1 MSVIKGRITILGATL
16 GPDHTTHPI
25 CALSSHSLPVIR
37 YLESSTDEVV
47 IRLSQLSTGLRD
59 LKKLSP
65 LFTKLWNESGTL
77 LAGETERAE
86 RSSFQVLFSSTD
98 GPKRMPLQHVHS
110 PPEWNECM
118 ASAAN
123 GKWNVGKTS
132 TYMVCGPKG
141 SGKSTFTK
149 LLTNKLLTDHNAP
162 RLKNAGPGKKK
173 KPVGVLLLDI
183 DPGQPEYSSPGSLSL
198 MHITKPNFGPPFA
211 HPSPESGG
219 CEVLWSHSVC
229 AITPSQDP
237 EHYMACIL
245 DLLNHYK
252 HHVTSNAE
260 CPLLIN
266 TPGWVLGT
274 GLELLVELIKSSKP
288 TVVIYMS
295 TEGPHDVVSALR
307 SEASAFKIPVITL
320 PSATTE
326 FSTRTAAQLRIM
338 QTMSYFHLNQKVAGQ
353 NVWNGTPLTSMPP
366 WVVKYSG
373 KNKGIVGIMCLGERP
388 HPDMLSEAINGT
400 LVAVVVIDDTYAED
414 YAKLQQDRGLKLQ
427 PVTSTSKDGIPYFN
441 EGYGSYL
448 DPKKSRSLGV
458 ALIRG
463 VDTENKCL
471 QLLTPIAPSILKVL
485 AHYGKSIVLVSG
497 KLETP
502 GWAYTEELHRRAA
515 TAHSVRQKQL
525 GALGVENEDE
535 ESEEEEVEMVKGW
548 EDAPWI
554 ERVEGHVGRGIG
566 ARVWKVRRDL
576 GRSADA

>member
-1 MSVIKGRITILGATL
+1 MS
-16 GPDHTTHPI
+16 PDHITHHI

-37 YLESSTDEVV
+37 YLESTTDEVV

-65 LFTKLWNESGTL
+65 LFSKLWNESATR
-77 LAGETERAE
+77 LAGEAERIE
-86 RSSFQVLFSSTD
+86 RSSFQILFTNID
-98 GPKRMPLQHVHS
+98 GPKKMYLQHVYS
-110 PPEWNECM
+110 PPEWNEAF

-123 GKWNVGKTS
+123 GKWNVVKTS
-132 TYMVCGPKG
+132 TTMVCGPKS

-149 LLTNKLLTDHNAP
+149 LLVNRLLTDHNAP
-162 RLKNAGPGKKK
+162 KGKNVGPGRKKR
-173 KPVGVLLLDI
+173 PVGVLLLDI
-183 DPGQPEYSSPGSLSL
+183 DPGQPEYSSPGQLSL
-198 MHITKPNFGPPFA
+198 LHITKPNFGPPYA
-211 HPSPESGG
+211 HPSPESGE

-245 DLLNHYK
+245 DLLNHAK
-252 HHVTSNAE
+252 HHMSSSLE
-260 CPLLIN
+260 CPLIIN

-274 GLELLVELIKSSKP
+274 GLELLLELMKNSKP
-288 TVVIYMS
+288 SVVVYMS
-295 TEGPHDVVSALR
+295 TEGPHDVVKALR
-307 SEASAFKIPVITL
+307 DEAGKTPVLTL
-320 PSATTE
+320 PSQITE
-326 FSTRTAAQLRIM
+326 YSTRTAAQLRIM

-353 NVWNGTPLTSMPP
+353 SVWNGTPLTSMPP
-366 WVVKYSG
+366 WVVKYAG
-373 KNKGIVGIMCLGERP
+373 TNKGIVGVMCLGEQP

-414 YAKLQQDRGLKLQ
+414 YAKSLEEREMEPQ

-441 EGYGSYL
+441 EEYASYL

-463 VDTENKCL
+463 IDAASQTL

-485 AHYGKSIVLVSG
+485 AHYGKSIALVSG

-502 GWAYTEELHRRAA
+502 GWAYTEELHRRSAI
-515 TAHSVRQKQL
+515 AHSIRQKQL
-525 GALGVENEDE
+525 GAMGVIASDD
-535 ESEEEEVEMVKGW
+535 ESEEEAEVVKGW

-554 ERVEGHVGRGIG
+554 ERVEGHVGRGVG